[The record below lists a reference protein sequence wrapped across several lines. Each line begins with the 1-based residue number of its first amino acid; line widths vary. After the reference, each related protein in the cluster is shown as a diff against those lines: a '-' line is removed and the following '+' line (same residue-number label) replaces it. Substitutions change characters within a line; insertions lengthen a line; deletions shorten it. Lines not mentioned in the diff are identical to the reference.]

1 MELHAG
7 LIMKKRFITW
17 WFCCKKTAYYYV
29 IVAFP
34 YHAHLLFGGQP
45 NPIMVGN
52 LIVRWWVGPQT
63 LWRFRLKYLS
73 IDERVGPDVVYVV

>member
-34 YHAHLLFGGQP
+34 YHTHLLFGGQP

-52 LIVRWWVGPQT
+52 FAFLFNCTLVGRTSDSMAVQT
-63 LWRFRLKYLS
+63 
-73 IDERVGPDVVYVV
+73 